1 MGVFAAAV
9 VAAAAAAVRGLQAGA
24 LGRSGKVSG
33 GKEVPAMPPGET
45 PSVRREI
52 DLS

>member
-1 MGVFAAAV
+1 MGVSAAAI
-9 VAAAAAAVRGLQAGA
+9 VAAGGVRGLKTRA

-45 PSVRREI
+45 PSVGLEI
-52 DLS
+52 RLS